1 VYSRAFIVVGGVCL
15 AVALGGCSLTPTSSS
30 GAAGFTGTKA
40 NIATALNLLASDASS
55 ANGADICKSVLDASV
70 RNKLNQIG
78 TCATII
84 DNQLKTADD
93 STLTVEAIKVTGS
106 SASAQVETEQ
116 NGKKVISTVT
126 LLQQNGSWRL
136 ASI

>member
-1 VYSRAFIVVGGVCL
+1 VLSRAFIAGGAACL

-30 GAAGFTGTKA
+30 SSAGFTGTKA

-55 ANGADICKSVLDASV
+55 ANGSDICKNVLAASV
-70 RNKLNQIG
+70 QSKLNKIG

-93 STLTVEAIKVTGS
+93 STLVVEAINVTGS
-106 SASAQVETEQ
+106 TATAQVKVEQ
-116 NGKKVISTVT
+116 NGKKVISTVS
-126 LLQQNGSWRL
+126 LLQQNGGWRVS
-136 ASI
+136 SI